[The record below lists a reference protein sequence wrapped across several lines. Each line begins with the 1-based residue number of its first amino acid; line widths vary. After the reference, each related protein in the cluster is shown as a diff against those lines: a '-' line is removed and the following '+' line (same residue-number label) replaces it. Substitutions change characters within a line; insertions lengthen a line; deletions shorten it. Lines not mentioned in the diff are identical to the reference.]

1 METPKKSVAAAASS
15 SSVAST
21 AAPPGSKSGTST
33 SSSNSNAAT
42 TTTAATTT
50 ATINSALAA
59 TAAAPCGKEAPTEA
73 QRNIQRFWPG
83 VMREIQQIEYVEP
96 GNQLLPLARIK
107 KIMKLDEEVKMIS
120 SDAPLLFSKAIEI
133 FIQELTLRAWLHTEH
148 NKRRTLQRSDIAMAI
163 TKYDQFD
170 FLIDI
175 VPRDEIKG
183 SWKVFDGP
191 AQDECAAGGGG
202 GPASTGGGEAVASAS
217 TATTSEG
224 AAGGTNGTADDMQ
237 YIMQLAQQH
246 RLVQPGTDKGSCTA
260 TTNTTSSTAT
270 TSSLTNGATTVLDLA
285 TVMTGTQQLHQLST
299 VAAATKPAKGVV
311 AGTEQETAGATL
323 LPSPAQPTI
332 QTATGQSLI
341 LANGGAGAPGGIANG
356 SGQLVPASQSVQLL
370 QHVMTP
376 TGEITQIPISIP
388 QSQLNFLRTAGPGG
402 APNSGQPFFIQTAPM
417 QSGPTIIHTGPTSV
431 FLSANQLQQL
441 QQQQQ
446 QQQNNHNQTQQQQQ
460 CQQQLQSNH
469 QHQRD

>member
-1 METPKKSVAAAASS
+1 MLHHARRTIAALPPNHNNTKKRKKKKTRRRKRRTIVLATTHPPHQPVTMETPKKSVAAAASS

-260 TTNTTSSTAT
+260 TTNTTSTTAT

-299 VAAATKPAKGVV
+299 VAAVTKPAKGVV

-323 LPSPAQPTI
+323 LPSPAQVCALLLDRGGGVPHLQASLLSFSVSLPAHDTDRDRSEPHPGERGHWG
-332 QTATGQSLI
+332 TGW
-341 LANGGAGAPGGIANG
+341 
-356 SGQLVPASQSVQLL
+356 
-370 QHVMTP
+370 HC
-376 TGEITQIPISIP
+376 E
-388 QSQLNFLRTAGPGG
+388 R
-402 APNSGQPFFIQTAPM
+402 
-417 QSGPTIIHTGPTSV
+417 
-431 FLSANQLQQL
+431 
-441 QQQQQ
+441 
-446 QQQNNHNQTQQQQQ
+446 
-460 CQQQLQSNH
+460 
-469 QHQRD
+469 

>member
-183 SWKVFDGP
+183 SWKV
-191 AQDECAAGGGG
+191 
-202 GPASTGGGEAVASAS
+202 
-217 TATTSEG
+217 EG

-260 TTNTTSSTAT
+260 TTNTTSTTAT
-270 TSSLTNGATTVLDLA
+270 TSSLTNGATT
-285 TVMTGTQQLHQLST
+285 
-299 VAAATKPAKGVV
+299 
-311 AGTEQETAGATL
+311 
-323 LPSPAQPTI
+323 PTI

>member
-15 SSVAST
+15 SST

-33 SSSNSNAAT
+33 SSSSNSNTAT
-42 TTTAATTT
+42 TTTTATTV
-50 ATINSALAA
+50 NSALAA

-96 GNQLLPLARIK
+96 GNQMLPLARIK

-120 SDAPLLFSKAIEI
+120 SDAPLLFAKATEI

-202 GPASTGGGEAVASAS
+202 GSASPGGGEAVASAS
-217 TATTSEG
+217 TASAGEG
-224 AAGGTNGTADDMQ
+224 APGGTNGTADDMQ

-246 RLVQPGTDKGSCTA
+246 RLVLPGTDKGCSTA
-260 TTNTTSSTAT
+260 TTNTTSTTAAATTT

-285 TVMTGTQQLHQLST
+285 TVMTGTQQLHQLSS

-341 LANGGAGAPGGIANG
+341 LANGGTGAPGGIANG

-370 QHVMTP
+370 QH
-376 TGEITQIPISIP
+376 ISIP
-388 QSQLNFLRTAGPGG
+388 QNQLNFLRTAGPGG

-446 QQQNNHNQTQQQQQ
+446 QQQNNHNQPQQQQQQQQ